1 MTWMGWESQGGVL
14 TSGPGAS
21 SWAPGRLDVFGRGT
35 DSALWH
41 KWYEGGW
48 GDWESLGGTLTSSP
62 AAVSWGPGRIDVFAR
77 GTDSALWHTWYEGA
91 LERLGVAR
99 RRADL
104 RARRLRVGRGAARRR
119 RPRHRR
125 RAVAPRLR
133 RRLERLGVARRDALL
148 RAGRRVL
155 GARAGSTSSPRA
167 PTARCGT
174 SPTTAPGAP
183 GSRSAA
189 R

>member
-48 GDWESLGGTLTSSP
+48 SDWESLGGTLTSSP

-77 GTDSALWHTWYEGA
+77 GTDCALWHKWYEGGWSGWESLGGVLTSEPA
-91 LERLGVAR
+91 ACAWDAGRLDVVAR
-99 RRADL
+99 GTD
-104 RARRLRVGRGAARRR
+104 GALWHLAYDG
-119 RPRHRR
+119 
-125 RAVAPRLR
+125 A
-133 RRLERLGVARRDALL
+133 LERLGVARRDALL

-155 GARAGSTSSPRA
+155 GAGADRRGRRGHGQRAVAPR
-167 PTARCGT
+167 
-174 SPTTAPGAP
+174 PTTAPGAP